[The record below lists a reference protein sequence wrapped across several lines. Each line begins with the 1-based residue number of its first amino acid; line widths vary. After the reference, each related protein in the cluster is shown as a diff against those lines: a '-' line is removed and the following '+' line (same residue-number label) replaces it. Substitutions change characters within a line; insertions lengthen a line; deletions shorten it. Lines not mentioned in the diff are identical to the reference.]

1 MSEGKEMYRL
11 VDGKGRVYLP
21 KEVRETAGIGCGDI
35 IKIAVD
41 KRGRVEIRKAVLIE
55 MGDQSSEAM
64 EAYVRAAVKQMSGA
78 KLLNLMTELAGMMQ
92 ANAVITKR
100 DLK

>member
-21 KEVRETAGIGCGDI
+21 KEVREAAGIGCGDI
-35 IKIAVD
+35 IKIAMD

-64 EAYVRAAVKQMSGA
+64 EAYVRAAVKQMSGE

-92 ANAVITKR
+92 ANAVITKK

>member
-21 KEVRETAGIGCGDI
+21 KEVREAAGIGCGDI

-41 KRGRVEIRKAVLIE
+41 KRGRVGIRKAVLIE

-92 ANAVITKR
+92 ANAVITKK

>member
-21 KEVRETAGIGCGDI
+21 KEVREAAGIGCGDI

-64 EAYVRAAVKQMSGA
+64 EAYVRAAVKQMAGA

-92 ANAVITKR
+92 ANAVITKK

>member
-1 MSEGKEMYRL
+1 MSDVKEMYRL
-11 VDGKGRVYLP
+11 VDGKGRLYLP
-21 KEVRETAGIGCGDI
+21 KEVREAAGIGCGDV

-41 KRGRVEIRKAVLIE
+41 KRGRIEIKKAVLIE

-64 EAYVRAAVKQMSGA
+64 EAYVRAAVKQMPDA
-78 KLLNLMTELAGMMQ
+78 KLLNLMTELTGMMQ
-92 ANAVITKR
+92 ANAVITDK

>member
-64 EAYVRAAVKQMSGA
+64 EAYIRAAVKQMSDA

-92 ANAVITKR
+92 ANAVITKK

>member
-1 MSEGKEMYRL
+1 
-11 VDGKGRVYLP
+11 
-21 KEVRETAGIGCGDI
+21 
-35 IKIAVD
+35 
-41 KRGRVEIRKAVLIE
+41 

-92 ANAVITKR
+92 ANAVITKK